1 MKYKLII
8 FDLDGTLANT
18 APDLLG
24 TLNRITKSY
33 ELSPLGMDQFGQII
47 GHGAKAMIKR
57 AFEINSRNLDE
68 EEQEVLLQE
77 FLTDYAAN
85 IANET
90 VLFDG
95 ALEAMDTLEAKGYSF
110 ALCTNKTESMARLL
124 LEELQVTKHFKSI
137 TGGDTFDFK
146 KPDARHLEQTA
157 KLAGFDISNAIM
169 IGDSATDI
177 NAALN
182 ADIPSVAVTFGYSD
196 LPIKDLG
203 ATEII
208 NNFSQL
214 KDAIESICKATL

>member
-24 TLNRITKSY
+24 TLNRITKDY

-57 AFEINSRNLDE
+57 AFEINKRSLDVE
-68 EEQEVLLQE
+68 TLETLFGA
-77 FLTDYAAN
+77 FLKDYASN

-90 VLFDG
+90 TLFDG
-95 ALEAMDTLEAKGYSF
+95 VLDVMDLLETKAYAY

-124 LEELQVTKHFKSI
+124 LEELGVTQRFKSI

-146 KPDARHLEQTA
+146 KPDARHLQETA
-157 KLAGFDISNAIM
+157 RLAGFEVSNAIM

-177 NAALN
+177 NAAIN
-182 ADIPSVAVTFGYSD
+182 AQIPSVAVTFGYSD

-203 ATEII
+203 ATKII
-208 NNFSQL
+208 NHFSQL
-214 KDAIESICKATL
+214 PDAIESISQD